1 MTSGEPPSGADP
13 LIDRV
18 IDGRYRVRELIAHG
32 GMGSVYLAVDTRLE
46 REVALKVMRED
57 LARDATFVQRFRHEA
72 RAAARLSHPHV
83 VGVYDQG
90 DDNGV
95 VFLAMELIPGETLR
109 SRLSAEG
116 ALSAGES
123 LEIMRDVLAALAA
136 AHRAGLVHRDVKP
149 ENVLISPDG
158 VVKVADFG
166 LARAVS
172 SHTATATGTM
182 LGTVSYL
189 APEQVEGQRGDE
201 RSDVYAA
208 GLVLY
213 EMLTGAK
220 AVDGDLPIHVAY
232 QHVHGTVP
240 APSLRVP
247 QLPDELDALVGWA
260 TQRDPADRPADAQ
273 AMLAQ
278 LLSSQQAL
286 TAEQLAFRAASGPGS
301 AGTPTTAFI
310 NQTRVVPL
318 TEPGSAP
325 VAHDDAQPSPPGRRA
340 MSTAAKRGLAAAL
353 AVAMLALGS
362 IGYVLLGPPA
372 ARTVPK
378 LTGLSEAAAVSALAG
393 QELQAGRVGQFS
405 ETIPKG
411 QVIAADLPE
420 GASARRGS
428 TVTLTVSSGPERY
441 PIPNV
446 AGQDVATATNSLA
459 KIKLSVGGTAP
470 AYSETVA
477 VGQVVGVAD
486 NPVGTEV
493 KPGQSVTLQV
503 SQGREP
509 IELIDWSGKPLAD
522 LKKALAD
529 KDITI
534 TTTKEEFNTTIAKGS
549 VISQTPAPGTIHRG
563 DTVSVVVSK
572 GPDLVEVPGVQGLSE
587 GAARAKLADA
597 GFEVRVE
604 RIAGG
609 LFGTAH
615 STSPGGGQRAPR
627 GSTITLR
634 VV

>member
-1 MTSGEPPSGADP
+1 MTSAEPPSGADP

-32 GMGSVYLAVDTRLE
+32 GMGSVYRAVDTRLE

-95 VFLAMELIPGETLR
+95 VFLAMELVAGATLR
-109 SRLSAEG
+109 SRLAAEG

-123 LEIMRDVLAALAA
+123 LGIMRDVLDALAA

-149 ENVLISPDG
+149 EHVLISRDG

-189 APEQVEGQRGDE
+189 APEQVEGHRGDE

-220 AVDGDLPIHVAY
+220 AVDGELPIHVAY
-232 QHVHGTVP
+232 QHVHGSVP

-247 QLPDELDALVGWA
+247 QLPAELDALVGWA
-260 TQRDPADRPADAQ
+260 TQRDPADRPADAP

-278 LLSSQQAL
+278 LVSSRQSL
-286 TAEQLAFRAASGPGS
+286 TAAQLAFRAPSGPGS
-301 AGTPTTAFI
+301 TGTPTTALV

-318 TEPGSAP
+318 IEPSAGRDPATEQ
-325 VAHDDAQPSPPGRRA
+325 DATTGRRP
-340 MSTAAKRGLAAAL
+340 MTTAAKRGLAAGL
-353 AVAMLALGS
+353 AILVLALGTV
-362 IGYVLLGPPA
+362 GYVLLGPPA

-378 LTGLSEAAAVSALAG
+378 LVGLSETAAISALAG
-393 QELQAGRVGQFS
+393 QELAAGRVGQFS

-411 QVIAADLPE
+411 QVISADPPD
-420 GASARRGS
+420 GSSARRGS
-428 TVTLTVSSGPERY
+428 TVTLTVSGGPERY
-441 PIPNV
+441 KIPDV
-446 AGQDVATATNSLA
+446 AGQDIATAKDSLT
-459 KIKLSVGGTAP
+459 KIKLVVTGTTP

-477 VGQVVGVAD
+477 IGQVVGVAD
-486 NPVGTEV
+486 LAVGSEV
-493 KPGQSVTLQV
+493 KPGQSATLQV

-529 KDITI
+529 KEITI
-534 TTTKEEFNTTIAKGS
+534 TTTKEEFNTSIAKGS

-572 GPDLVEVPGVQGLSE
+572 GPDLVEVPGVRGMSE
-587 GAARAKLADA
+587 AGARAKLEQA
-597 GFEVRVE
+597 GFTVRSE

-609 LFGTAH
+609 LLGLAH
-615 STSPGGGQRAPR
+615 STAPGGGQQAPR
-627 GSTITLR
+627 GSTIVLR
-634 VV
+634 LV